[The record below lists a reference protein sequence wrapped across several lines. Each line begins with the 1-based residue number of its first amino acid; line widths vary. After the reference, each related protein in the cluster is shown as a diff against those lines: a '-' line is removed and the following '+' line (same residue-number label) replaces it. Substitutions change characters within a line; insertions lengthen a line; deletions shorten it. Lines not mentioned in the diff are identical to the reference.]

1 MQPIP
6 SLLLA
11 TLLSTAIVLAWWRHR
26 ARRRHRA
33 YARVLD
39 AAENFEARLRI
50 ARAQIGQNDGDPVRD
65 ALQEMLRQ
73 RLWLQQHGAS
83 AELAALEAMR
93 ESIEQ
98 AQARI
103 DRQLAQLALVR
114 AGGGI

>member
-11 TLLSTAIVLAWWRHR
+11 TLLSAAIVLAWRHR
-26 ARRRHRA
+26 VRRRQRA

-39 AAENFEARLRI
+39 AADTFEARLRV
-50 ARAQIGQNDGDPVRD
+50 ARAQIGQNHGDPVRE

-73 RLWLQQHGAS
+73 RLWLQQHGSS
-83 AELAALEAMR
+83 AHIAALDAVR

-98 AQARI
+98 AQARL

-114 AGGGI
+114 AGGDP

>member
-11 TLLSTAIVLAWWRHR
+11 TLLAAAIVLAWRHR
-26 ARRRHRA
+26 VRRRHRA

-39 AAENFEARLRI
+39 AADTFEARLRI
-50 ARAQIGQNDGDPVRD
+50 ARAQLGQDDGDPVRD

-73 RLWLQQHGAS
+73 RLWLQHNGSS
-83 AELAALEAMR
+83 ADVAALDAMR

-98 AQARI
+98 VQARI
-103 DRQLAQLALVR
+103 DRQLARLARVR
-114 AGGGI
+114 AGGGA